1 MLSWLT
7 SSGASPDKDNC
18 TDDNTYLL
26 NQVKKKGTQINRKK
40 KTKVSNKSL
49 KVNTL
54 IKHETIN
61 AKQQVIQQT
70 REILSMK
77 LNKFGKYHPDTL
89 MTMGDL
95 GTLLR
100 SIGDLAESEQLFRD
114 ALLGW
119 EKTLTAKHEETISCL
134 SQLAFVLLL
143 QGEMTEAE
151 SLYRKALHGW
161 ENLLGKDHPDTLT
174 CVVDL
179 ALLLQNSNKL
189 DLARPLLLRGLEGRK
204 RILGLNHCDTI
215 QCQEDYD
222 VLEDLLVQREFA
234 DEDDEMED
242 KNMESEEEGIKI
254 IPSTS
259 LRPSSSAS
267 SLIEDPMDKEDRL
280 AELLQL
286 EFGGNDDEGEAE
298 RLINLQLEKEF
309 GGDEDEDNE
318 QEPTQE
324 EILLLKK
331 MDDELNM
338 EFGDEDVKEED
349 RGGGDI
355 NELEKLQLQRDFFND
370 ELNGDGDDEQDED
383 MDVPLLKKQV
393 KRLSLKERKLRR
405 RQSKKKNNT
414 PLLTVQG
421 RLELV

>member
-1 MLSWLT
+1 
-7 SSGASPDKDNC
+7 
-18 TDDNTYLL
+18 
-26 NQVKKKGTQINRKK
+26 K
-40 KTKVSNKSL
+40 KTKVSNKSLL

-89 MTMGDL
+89 MTIGDL

-143 QGEMTEAE
+143 QGEMSEAE

-189 DLARPLLLRGLEGRK
+189 DLAKPLLLRGLEGRK

-222 VLEDLLVQREFA
+222 ILEDLLVQREFA

-242 KNMESEEEGIKI
+242 KDMESEEDGIKI

-309 GGDEDEDNE
+309 GGDEDEENE
-318 QEPTQE
+318 QEPTQTQE

-370 ELNGDGDDEQDED
+370 ELNGDGDDEQDFED
-383 MDVPLLKKQV
+383 MDVPLLGSTKQ
-393 KRLSLKERKLRR
+393 
-405 RQSKKKNNT
+405 
-414 PLLTVQG
+414 
-421 RLELV
+421 